1 MELWKLL
8 TLTSA
13 VCAAVSSVNLA
24 SAADSSPP
32 PAAAPAPAA
41 KSLTTARQLIDSHQ
55 WTAALEEL
63 KRVDDRR
70 NADWNNLMGY
80 VLRKADNPDLAAS
93 ERYYDEALRIDPRHR
108 NALEYSGEL
117 DLMKGDLPKAQARLD
132 TLAATCNGSCAQHAE
147 LKEAIE
153 RYKANGNKY
162 VSNGW

>member
-1 MELWKLL
+1 MKPWKSL
-8 TLTSA
+8 TLMSA
-13 VCAAVSSVNLA
+13 VFAAMVPVEVAL
-24 SAADSSPP
+24 AADIGPP
-32 PAAAPAPAA
+32 PTAAPAPAQ
-41 KSLTTARQLIDSHQ
+41 KSLTPARQLIDSHQ
-55 WTAALEEL
+55 WAAALEEL

-80 VLRKADNPDLAAS
+80 VLRKAGNPDLAAS

-117 DLMKGDLPKAQARLD
+117 YLMQGDLPKAQARLD
-132 TLAATCNGSCAQHAE
+132 TLAAACNGSCAQHAE

-162 VSNGW
+162 TSTGW